1 MSRIRS
7 RPEPRPAPLGKIQ
20 PMPSVESV
28 TAHIERSFPLMRP
41 FTGSDFFPTNV
52 DADIRALRN
61 WERRR
66 DELLADLPDEGELW

>member
-1 MSRIRS
+1 
-7 RPEPRPAPLGKIQ
+7 
-20 PMPSVESV
+20 
-28 TAHIERSFPLMRP
+28 MRP